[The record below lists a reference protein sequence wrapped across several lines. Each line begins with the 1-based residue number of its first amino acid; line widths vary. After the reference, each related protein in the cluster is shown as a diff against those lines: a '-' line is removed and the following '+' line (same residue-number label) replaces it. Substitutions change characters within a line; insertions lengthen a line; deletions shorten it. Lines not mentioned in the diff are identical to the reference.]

1 MARPVLSTCC
11 GLLVAFGAAYWH
23 PAQAVEPSGSIMGV
37 QPAAAASGIT
47 GRRILEVTGPV
58 FMGDRV
64 ETGPAG
70 EAQIKFRDETR
81 LVVGPNSLMTIDRF
95 VFSED
100 DTVRQISMKAAK
112 GAFRFI
118 TGNSRKQAYS
128 ISTPSSTIG
137 IRGTRFDFAVRPN
150 GETIFALFEG
160 RARLCDRGGRCMD
173 VRPGCTMVVAPPRG
187 GIRGVEAG
195 PDKAALLAAMFPY
208 VVSQA
213 RLRPEFRIDTSSCNV
228 RRASIRPGDP
238 RAPLGPGL
246 NPEQRDREPPPSGR
260 ANPGNDKEVGRAG
273 DRDSDGVRGNSG
285 NSENGRAR
293 GRS

>member
-1 MARPVLSTCC
+1 MARPIVSTCC
-11 GLLVAFGAAYWH
+11 GLFIAFGAAYWH
-23 PAQAVEPSGSIMGV
+23 PARAVEPSGSIMGV
-37 QPAAAASGIT
+37 QPAAAASGII
-47 GRRILEVTGPV
+47 GRRILEVTGPI

-64 ETGPAG
+64 ETGAAG
-70 EAQIKFRDETR
+70 EAQIKFRDDTR

-95 VFSED
+95 VFSDD

-160 RARLCDRGGRCMD
+160 QARLCDRAGRCMD
-173 VRPGCTMVVAPPRG
+173 VRPGCAMVVAPPRG

-213 RLRPEFRIDTSSCNV
+213 RLRPEFRVDTSACNV
-228 RRASIRPGDP
+228 RRASIRPSTRKLLSGQGHSQAQTRGQVAEP
-238 RAPLGPGL
+238 IQETTKKWEAPATGTVMA
-246 NPEQRDREPPPSGR
+246 SG
-260 ANPGNDKEVGRAG
+260 
-273 DRDSDGVRGNSG
+273 GNSG
-285 NSENGRAR
+285 NGGNGLGR
-293 GRS
+293 GKS